1 MASALGVKFKDEQD
15 QEFIPTGGTLS
26 QIYKI
31 DMNNIYSKI
40 KDVEFISMCDVDN
53 SLCGKLGASAV
64 FAPQKGA
71 DEDMVKLLDEG
82 LAHLAKIIKRDLHI
96 EVKDIKGAG
105 AAGGLGAGSIAFLQS
120 KLTKGID
127 VILDTIKFDKLVS
140 KADIVFT
147 GEGKFDSQS
156 LHGKVVMGV
165 ANRSQKYKTPVIV
178 VTGAIGENIQE
189 AYNKGITAIFSINK
203 EPMEFSK
210 SALKSKENMILTMEN
225 ILRLLKYEV
234 ANMQSVLM
242 EKNEH
247 LGIITLNR
255 PKSLNAMNAD
265 LVEEFHRALDIF
277 VEDEDI
283 HVIILTGAG
292 RAFCAGGDLGYLES
306 LNDDKK
312 RKAFIERVGEMTL
325 KLRNC
330 AKPVIGMI
338 NGVTAGAGVNLMLAC
353 DIVCSSEDAKFIQSF
368 VNVGLVPD
376 CGGMYLLKETVGLQK
391 AKELMFTADVIS
403 AQEAEKLKW

>member
-1 MASALGVKFKDEQD
+1 MQNFILVPDSFKGTLSAIEVCNIMKSSIKNLYKDANIISVPVADGGEGTVDAFLYALGGEKKSVWISDAFNEQKILAHYAMLKDDIAVIEMAACAGLPLVKNRLEPDKTTTFGVGELIIDAINSGAKKIILGLGGSATNDGGCGMAVALGVKFKDEQD

-40 KDVEFISMCDVDN
+40 KDVEFVSMCDVDN
-53 SLCGKLGASAV
+53 PLCGKLGASAV

-82 LAHLAKIIKRDLHI
+82 LAHLAKIIKRDLYI

-127 VILDTIKFDKLVS
+127 VILDTINFDELVS

-189 AYNKGITAIFSINK
+189 AYNKGIIAIFSINK

-225 ILRLLKYEV
+225 ILRLLK
-234 ANMQSVLM
+234 
-242 EKNEH
+242 
-247 LGIITLNR
+247 I
-255 PKSLNAMNAD
+255 
-265 LVEEFHRALDIF
+265 
-277 VEDEDI
+277 
-283 HVIILTGAG
+283 
-292 RAFCAGGDLGYLES
+292 
-306 LNDDKK
+306 
-312 RKAFIERVGEMTL
+312 
-325 KLRNC
+325 
-330 AKPVIGMI
+330 
-338 NGVTAGAGVNLMLAC
+338 
-353 DIVCSSEDAKFIQSF
+353 
-368 VNVGLVPD
+368 
-376 CGGMYLLKETVGLQK
+376 
-391 AKELMFTADVIS
+391 
-403 AQEAEKLKW
+403 

>member
-1 MASALGVKFKDEQD
+1 MQNFILVPDSFKGTLSAIEVCNIMKSSIKNLYKDANIISVPVADGGEGTVDAFLYALGGEKKSVWVSDAFNEQKILAHYAMLKDDIAVIEMAACAGLPLVKNRLEPDKTTTFGVGELIIDAINSGAKKIILGFGGSATNDGGCGMAAALGVKFKDEQD

-40 KDVEFISMCDVDN
+40 EDVEFISMCDVDN
-53 SLCGKLGASAV
+53 PLCGKLGASAV

-71 DEDMVKLLDEG
+71 DEDMVKSLDEG

-127 VILDTIKFDKLVS
+127 VILDTINFDELVS

-225 ILRLLKYEV
+225 ILRLLK
-234 ANMQSVLM
+234 
-242 EKNEH
+242 
-247 LGIITLNR
+247 I
-255 PKSLNAMNAD
+255 
-265 LVEEFHRALDIF
+265 
-277 VEDEDI
+277 
-283 HVIILTGAG
+283 
-292 RAFCAGGDLGYLES
+292 
-306 LNDDKK
+306 
-312 RKAFIERVGEMTL
+312 
-325 KLRNC
+325 
-330 AKPVIGMI
+330 
-338 NGVTAGAGVNLMLAC
+338 
-353 DIVCSSEDAKFIQSF
+353 
-368 VNVGLVPD
+368 
-376 CGGMYLLKETVGLQK
+376 
-391 AKELMFTADVIS
+391 
-403 AQEAEKLKW
+403 

>member
-1 MASALGVKFKDEQD
+1 MQNFILVPDSFKGTLSAIEVCNIMKSSIKNLYKDANIISVPVADGGEGTVDAFLYALGGEKKSVWVSDAFNEQKILAHYAMLKDDIAVIEMADCAGLPLVKNRLEPDKTTTFGVGELIIDAINSGAKKIILGLGGSATNDGGCGMAAALGVKFKDEQD

-53 SLCGKLGASAV
+53 PLCGRLGASAV

-127 VILDTIKFDKLVS
+127 VILDTIKFDELVS

-225 ILRLLKYEV
+225 ILRLLK
-234 ANMQSVLM
+234 
-242 EKNEH
+242 
-247 LGIITLNR
+247 I
-255 PKSLNAMNAD
+255 
-265 LVEEFHRALDIF
+265 
-277 VEDEDI
+277 
-283 HVIILTGAG
+283 
-292 RAFCAGGDLGYLES
+292 
-306 LNDDKK
+306 
-312 RKAFIERVGEMTL
+312 
-325 KLRNC
+325 
-330 AKPVIGMI
+330 
-338 NGVTAGAGVNLMLAC
+338 
-353 DIVCSSEDAKFIQSF
+353 
-368 VNVGLVPD
+368 
-376 CGGMYLLKETVGLQK
+376 
-391 AKELMFTADVIS
+391 
-403 AQEAEKLKW
+403 

>member
-1 MASALGVKFKDEQD
+1 MQNFILVPDSFKGTLSAIEVCNIMKSSIKNLYKDANIISVPVADGGEGTVDAFLYALGGEKKSVWVSDAFNEQKILAHYAMLKDDIAVIEMAACAGLPLVKNRLEPDKTTTFGVGELIIDAINSGAKKIILGLGGSATNDGGCGMAAALGVKFKDEQD

-53 SLCGKLGASAV
+53 PLCGRLGASAV
-64 FAPQKGA
+64 FAPQRGA

-127 VILDTIKFDKLVS
+127 VVLDTINFDELVS

-225 ILRLLKYEV
+225 ILRLLK
-234 ANMQSVLM
+234 
-242 EKNEH
+242 
-247 LGIITLNR
+247 I
-255 PKSLNAMNAD
+255 
-265 LVEEFHRALDIF
+265 
-277 VEDEDI
+277 
-283 HVIILTGAG
+283 
-292 RAFCAGGDLGYLES
+292 
-306 LNDDKK
+306 
-312 RKAFIERVGEMTL
+312 
-325 KLRNC
+325 
-330 AKPVIGMI
+330 
-338 NGVTAGAGVNLMLAC
+338 
-353 DIVCSSEDAKFIQSF
+353 
-368 VNVGLVPD
+368 
-376 CGGMYLLKETVGLQK
+376 
-391 AKELMFTADVIS
+391 
-403 AQEAEKLKW
+403 

>member
-1 MASALGVKFKDEQD
+1 MQNFILVPDSFKGTLSAIEVCNIMKSSIKNLYEDANIISVPVADGGEGTVDAFLYALGGEKKSIWVSDAFNEQKILAHYAMLKDDIAVIEMAACAGLPLVKNRLEPDKTTTFGVGELIIDAVNSGAKKIILGLGGSATNDGGCGMAAALGVKFKDEQD

-40 KDVEFISMCDVDN
+40 KDIEFISMCDVDN
-53 SLCGKLGASAV
+53 PLCGKLGASAV

-71 DEDMVKLLDEG
+71 DEDMVKSLDEG

-127 VILDTIKFDKLVS
+127 VILDTINFDELVS

-225 ILRLLKYEV
+225 ILRLLK
-234 ANMQSVLM
+234 
-242 EKNEH
+242 
-247 LGIITLNR
+247 I
-255 PKSLNAMNAD
+255 
-265 LVEEFHRALDIF
+265 
-277 VEDEDI
+277 
-283 HVIILTGAG
+283 
-292 RAFCAGGDLGYLES
+292 
-306 LNDDKK
+306 
-312 RKAFIERVGEMTL
+312 
-325 KLRNC
+325 
-330 AKPVIGMI
+330 
-338 NGVTAGAGVNLMLAC
+338 
-353 DIVCSSEDAKFIQSF
+353 
-368 VNVGLVPD
+368 
-376 CGGMYLLKETVGLQK
+376 
-391 AKELMFTADVIS
+391 
-403 AQEAEKLKW
+403 

>member
-1 MASALGVKFKDEQD
+1 MQNFILVPDSFKGTLSAIEVCNIMKSSIKNLYKDANIISVPVADGGEGTVDAFLYALGGEKKSIWVSDAFNEQKILAHYAMLKDNIAVIEMAACAGLPLVKNRLEPDKTTTFGVGELIIDAINSGAKKIILGLGGSATNDGGCGMAAALGVKFKDEQD
-15 QEFIPTGGTLS
+15 QEFISTGGTLS

-40 KDVEFISMCDVDN
+40 KDIEFISMCDVDN
-53 SLCGKLGASAV
+53 PLCGRLGASAV

-71 DEDMVKLLDEG
+71 DEDMVKSLDEG

-127 VILDTIKFDKLVS
+127 VILDTINFDELVS

-225 ILRLLKYEV
+225 ILRLLK
-234 ANMQSVLM
+234 
-242 EKNEH
+242 
-247 LGIITLNR
+247 I
-255 PKSLNAMNAD
+255 
-265 LVEEFHRALDIF
+265 
-277 VEDEDI
+277 
-283 HVIILTGAG
+283 
-292 RAFCAGGDLGYLES
+292 
-306 LNDDKK
+306 
-312 RKAFIERVGEMTL
+312 
-325 KLRNC
+325 
-330 AKPVIGMI
+330 
-338 NGVTAGAGVNLMLAC
+338 
-353 DIVCSSEDAKFIQSF
+353 
-368 VNVGLVPD
+368 
-376 CGGMYLLKETVGLQK
+376 
-391 AKELMFTADVIS
+391 
-403 AQEAEKLKW
+403 

>member
-1 MASALGVKFKDEQD
+1 MQNFILVPDSFKGTLSAIEVCNIMKSSIKNLYKDANIISVPVADGGEGTVDAFLYALGGEKKSIWISDAFNEQKILAHYAMLKDNIAVIEMAACAGLPLVKNRLEPDKTTTFGVGELIIDAINSGAKKIILGLGGSATNDGGCGMASALGVKFKDEQD

-53 SLCGKLGASAV
+53 PLCGRLGASAV

-71 DEDMVKLLDEG
+71 DEDMVRLLDEG

-127 VILDTIKFDKLVS
+127 VILDTIKFDELVS

-225 ILRLLKYEV
+225 ILRLLK
-234 ANMQSVLM
+234 
-242 EKNEH
+242 
-247 LGIITLNR
+247 I
-255 PKSLNAMNAD
+255 
-265 LVEEFHRALDIF
+265 
-277 VEDEDI
+277 
-283 HVIILTGAG
+283 
-292 RAFCAGGDLGYLES
+292 
-306 LNDDKK
+306 
-312 RKAFIERVGEMTL
+312 
-325 KLRNC
+325 
-330 AKPVIGMI
+330 
-338 NGVTAGAGVNLMLAC
+338 
-353 DIVCSSEDAKFIQSF
+353 
-368 VNVGLVPD
+368 
-376 CGGMYLLKETVGLQK
+376 
-391 AKELMFTADVIS
+391 
-403 AQEAEKLKW
+403 

>member
-1 MASALGVKFKDEQD
+1 MQNFILVPDSFKGTLSAIEVCNIMKASIKNLYKDANIISVPVADGGEGTVDAFLYALGGEKKSTWVSDVFNEQKILAHYAMLKDDIAVIEMAACAGLPLVKNRLEPDKTTTFGVGELIIDAINSGAKKIILGLGGSATNDGGCGMAAALGVKFKDEQE

-26 QIYKI
+26 KIYKI
-31 DMNNIYSKI
+31 DMNNIYPKI
-40 KDVEFISMCDVDN
+40 KDIEFISMCDVDN
-53 SLCGKLGASAV
+53 PLCGKLGASAV

-127 VILDTIKFDKLVS
+127 VILDTINFDELVS

-225 ILRLLKYEV
+225 ILRLLK
-234 ANMQSVLM
+234 
-242 EKNEH
+242 
-247 LGIITLNR
+247 I
-255 PKSLNAMNAD
+255 
-265 LVEEFHRALDIF
+265 
-277 VEDEDI
+277 
-283 HVIILTGAG
+283 
-292 RAFCAGGDLGYLES
+292 
-306 LNDDKK
+306 
-312 RKAFIERVGEMTL
+312 
-325 KLRNC
+325 
-330 AKPVIGMI
+330 
-338 NGVTAGAGVNLMLAC
+338 
-353 DIVCSSEDAKFIQSF
+353 
-368 VNVGLVPD
+368 
-376 CGGMYLLKETVGLQK
+376 
-391 AKELMFTADVIS
+391 
-403 AQEAEKLKW
+403 

>member
-1 MASALGVKFKDEQD
+1 MQNFILVPDSFKGTLSAIEVCNIMKSSIKNLYKDANIISVPVADGGEGTVDAFLYALGGEKKSVWVSDAFNEQKILAHYAMLKDDIAVIEMAACAGLPLVKNRLEPDKTTTFGVGELIVDAINSGAKKIILGLGGSATNDGGCGMAAALGVKFKDEQD
-15 QEFIPTGGTLS
+15 QKFIPTGGTLS
-26 QIYKI
+26 KIYKI
-31 DMNNIYSKI
+31 DMNNIYPKI
-40 KDVEFISMCDVDN
+40 KDIEFISMCDVDN
-53 SLCGKLGASAV
+53 PLCGRLGASAV

-127 VILDTIKFDKLVS
+127 VVLDTINFDELVS

-225 ILRLLKYEV
+225 ILRLLK
-234 ANMQSVLM
+234 
-242 EKNEH
+242 
-247 LGIITLNR
+247 I
-255 PKSLNAMNAD
+255 
-265 LVEEFHRALDIF
+265 
-277 VEDEDI
+277 
-283 HVIILTGAG
+283 
-292 RAFCAGGDLGYLES
+292 
-306 LNDDKK
+306 
-312 RKAFIERVGEMTL
+312 
-325 KLRNC
+325 
-330 AKPVIGMI
+330 
-338 NGVTAGAGVNLMLAC
+338 
-353 DIVCSSEDAKFIQSF
+353 
-368 VNVGLVPD
+368 
-376 CGGMYLLKETVGLQK
+376 
-391 AKELMFTADVIS
+391 
-403 AQEAEKLKW
+403 

>member
-1 MASALGVKFKDEQD
+1 MQNFILVPDSFKGTLSAIEVCNIMKSSIKNLYKDANIISVPVADGGEGTVDAFLYALGGEKKSIWVSDAFNEQKILAHYAMLKDDIAVIEMATCAGLPLVKNRLEPDKTTTFGVGELIIDAVNSGAKKIILGLGGSATNDGGCGMAAALGVKFKDEQD

-26 QIYKI
+26 QIYEI

-40 KDVEFISMCDVDN
+40 KDIEFISMCDVDN
-53 SLCGKLGASAV
+53 PLCGRLGASVV

-71 DEDMVKLLDEG
+71 DEDMVKSLDEG

-127 VILDTIKFDKLVS
+127 VILDTINFDELVS

-225 ILRLLKYEV
+225 ILRLLK
-234 ANMQSVLM
+234 
-242 EKNEH
+242 
-247 LGIITLNR
+247 I
-255 PKSLNAMNAD
+255 
-265 LVEEFHRALDIF
+265 
-277 VEDEDI
+277 
-283 HVIILTGAG
+283 
-292 RAFCAGGDLGYLES
+292 
-306 LNDDKK
+306 
-312 RKAFIERVGEMTL
+312 
-325 KLRNC
+325 
-330 AKPVIGMI
+330 
-338 NGVTAGAGVNLMLAC
+338 
-353 DIVCSSEDAKFIQSF
+353 
-368 VNVGLVPD
+368 
-376 CGGMYLLKETVGLQK
+376 
-391 AKELMFTADVIS
+391 
-403 AQEAEKLKW
+403 

>member
-1 MASALGVKFKDEQD
+1 MQNFILVPDSFKGTLSAIEVCNIMKSSIKNLYKDANIISVPVADGGEGTVDAFLYALGGEKKSIWVSDAFNEQKILAHYAMLKDDIAVIEMAACAGLPLVKNRLEADKTTTFGVGELIIDAINSGAKKIILGLGGSATNDGGCGMAAALGVKFKDEQD

-40 KDVEFISMCDVDN
+40 KDIEFISMCDVDN
-53 SLCGKLGASAV
+53 PLCGRLGASAV

-71 DEDMVKLLDEG
+71 DEDMVKSLDEG

-127 VILDTIKFDKLVS
+127 VILDTINFDELVS

-225 ILRLLKYEV
+225 ILRLLK
-234 ANMQSVLM
+234 
-242 EKNEH
+242 
-247 LGIITLNR
+247 I
-255 PKSLNAMNAD
+255 
-265 LVEEFHRALDIF
+265 
-277 VEDEDI
+277 
-283 HVIILTGAG
+283 
-292 RAFCAGGDLGYLES
+292 
-306 LNDDKK
+306 
-312 RKAFIERVGEMTL
+312 
-325 KLRNC
+325 
-330 AKPVIGMI
+330 
-338 NGVTAGAGVNLMLAC
+338 
-353 DIVCSSEDAKFIQSF
+353 
-368 VNVGLVPD
+368 
-376 CGGMYLLKETVGLQK
+376 
-391 AKELMFTADVIS
+391 
-403 AQEAEKLKW
+403 

>member
-1 MASALGVKFKDEQD
+1 MQNFILVPDSFKGTLSAIEVCNIMKSSIKNLYKDANIISVPVADGGEGTVDAFLYALGGEEKSVWVSDAFNEQKILAHYAMLKDDIAVIEMAACAGLPLVKNRLEPDKTTTFGVGELIIDAINSGAKKIILGLGGSATNDGGCGMAVALGVKFKDEQD

-40 KDVEFISMCDVDN
+40 KDVEFVSMCDVDN
-53 SLCGKLGASAV
+53 PLCGKLGASAV

-127 VILDTIKFDKLVS
+127 VILDTINFDELVS

-225 ILRLLKYEV
+225 ILRLLK
-234 ANMQSVLM
+234 
-242 EKNEH
+242 
-247 LGIITLNR
+247 I
-255 PKSLNAMNAD
+255 
-265 LVEEFHRALDIF
+265 
-277 VEDEDI
+277 
-283 HVIILTGAG
+283 
-292 RAFCAGGDLGYLES
+292 
-306 LNDDKK
+306 
-312 RKAFIERVGEMTL
+312 
-325 KLRNC
+325 
-330 AKPVIGMI
+330 
-338 NGVTAGAGVNLMLAC
+338 
-353 DIVCSSEDAKFIQSF
+353 
-368 VNVGLVPD
+368 
-376 CGGMYLLKETVGLQK
+376 
-391 AKELMFTADVIS
+391 
-403 AQEAEKLKW
+403 

>member
-1 MASALGVKFKDEQD
+1 MQNSILVPDSFKGTLSAIEVCNIMKSSIKNLYKDANIISVPVADGGEGTVDAFLYALGGEKKSVWVSDAFNEQKILAHYAMLKDDIAVIEMATCAGLPLVKNRLEPDKTTTFGVGELIIDAVNSGAKKIILGLGGSATNDGGCGMAAALGVKFKDEQD
-15 QEFIPTGGTLS
+15 QKFIPTGGTLS
-26 QIYKI
+26 KIYKF
-31 DMNNIYSKI
+31 DMNNIYPKI
-40 KDVEFISMCDVDN
+40 KDIEFISMCDVDN
-53 SLCGKLGASAV
+53 PLCGRLGASAV

-127 VILDTIKFDKLVS
+127 VVLDTINFDELVS

-225 ILRLLKYEV
+225 ILRLLK
-234 ANMQSVLM
+234 
-242 EKNEH
+242 
-247 LGIITLNR
+247 I
-255 PKSLNAMNAD
+255 
-265 LVEEFHRALDIF
+265 
-277 VEDEDI
+277 
-283 HVIILTGAG
+283 
-292 RAFCAGGDLGYLES
+292 
-306 LNDDKK
+306 
-312 RKAFIERVGEMTL
+312 
-325 KLRNC
+325 
-330 AKPVIGMI
+330 
-338 NGVTAGAGVNLMLAC
+338 
-353 DIVCSSEDAKFIQSF
+353 
-368 VNVGLVPD
+368 
-376 CGGMYLLKETVGLQK
+376 
-391 AKELMFTADVIS
+391 
-403 AQEAEKLKW
+403 

>member
-1 MASALGVKFKDEQD
+1 MQNFILVPDSFKGTLSAIEVCNIMKSSIKNLYKDANIISVPVADGGEGTVDAFLYALGGEKKSAWVSDAFNEQKILAHYAMLKDDIAVIEMAACAGLPLVKNRLEPDKTTTFGVGELIIDAINSGAKKIILGLGGSATNDGGCGMAAALGVKFKDEQD

-40 KDVEFISMCDVDN
+40 KDIEFISMCDVDN
-53 SLCGKLGASAV
+53 PLCGKLGASAV

-71 DEDMVKLLDEG
+71 DEDMVKSLDEG

-127 VILDTIKFDKLVS
+127 VILDTINFDELVS

-225 ILRLLKYEV
+225 ILRLLK
-234 ANMQSVLM
+234 
-242 EKNEH
+242 
-247 LGIITLNR
+247 I
-255 PKSLNAMNAD
+255 
-265 LVEEFHRALDIF
+265 
-277 VEDEDI
+277 
-283 HVIILTGAG
+283 
-292 RAFCAGGDLGYLES
+292 
-306 LNDDKK
+306 
-312 RKAFIERVGEMTL
+312 
-325 KLRNC
+325 
-330 AKPVIGMI
+330 
-338 NGVTAGAGVNLMLAC
+338 
-353 DIVCSSEDAKFIQSF
+353 
-368 VNVGLVPD
+368 
-376 CGGMYLLKETVGLQK
+376 
-391 AKELMFTADVIS
+391 
-403 AQEAEKLKW
+403 

>member
-1 MASALGVKFKDEQD
+1 MQNFILVPDSFKGTLSAIEVCNIMKSSIKNLYEDANIISVPVADGGEGTVDAFLYALGGEKKSVWVSDAFNEQKILAHYAMLKDDIAIIEMATCAGLPLVKNRLEPDKTTTFGVGELIIDAINSGAKKIILGLGGSATNDGGCGMAVALGVKFKDEQD

-53 SLCGKLGASAV
+53 PLCGKLGASAV

-127 VILDTIKFDKLVS
+127 VILDTINFDELVS

-225 ILRLLKYEV
+225 ILRLLK
-234 ANMQSVLM
+234 
-242 EKNEH
+242 
-247 LGIITLNR
+247 I
-255 PKSLNAMNAD
+255 
-265 LVEEFHRALDIF
+265 
-277 VEDEDI
+277 
-283 HVIILTGAG
+283 
-292 RAFCAGGDLGYLES
+292 
-306 LNDDKK
+306 
-312 RKAFIERVGEMTL
+312 
-325 KLRNC
+325 
-330 AKPVIGMI
+330 
-338 NGVTAGAGVNLMLAC
+338 
-353 DIVCSSEDAKFIQSF
+353 
-368 VNVGLVPD
+368 
-376 CGGMYLLKETVGLQK
+376 
-391 AKELMFTADVIS
+391 
-403 AQEAEKLKW
+403 

>member
-1 MASALGVKFKDEQD
+1 MQNFILVPDSFKGTLSAIEVCNIMKSSIKNLYKDANIISVPVADGGEGTVDAFLYALGGEKKSVWVSDAFNEQKILAHYAMLKDDIAVIEMAACAGLPLVKNRLEPDKTTTFGVGELIIDAINSGAKKIILGLGGSATNDGGCGMAAALGVKFKDEQD

-40 KDVEFISMCDVDN
+40 KDIEFISMCDVDN
-53 SLCGKLGASAV
+53 PLCGKLGASAV

-127 VILDTIKFDKLVS
+127 VILDTIKFDELVS

-225 ILRLLKYEV
+225 ILRLLK
-234 ANMQSVLM
+234 
-242 EKNEH
+242 
-247 LGIITLNR
+247 I
-255 PKSLNAMNAD
+255 
-265 LVEEFHRALDIF
+265 
-277 VEDEDI
+277 
-283 HVIILTGAG
+283 
-292 RAFCAGGDLGYLES
+292 
-306 LNDDKK
+306 
-312 RKAFIERVGEMTL
+312 
-325 KLRNC
+325 
-330 AKPVIGMI
+330 
-338 NGVTAGAGVNLMLAC
+338 
-353 DIVCSSEDAKFIQSF
+353 
-368 VNVGLVPD
+368 
-376 CGGMYLLKETVGLQK
+376 
-391 AKELMFTADVIS
+391 
-403 AQEAEKLKW
+403 

>member
-1 MASALGVKFKDEQD
+1 MQNFILVPDSFKGTLSAIEVCNIMKSSIKNLYKDANIISVPVADGGEGTVDAFLYALGGEKKSIWVSDAFNEQKILAHYAMLKDDIAVIEMAACAGLPLVKNRLEPDKTTTFGVGELIIDAIDSGAKKIILGLGGSATNDGGCGMAAALGVNFKDEQD

-26 QIYKI
+26 KIYKI
-31 DMNNIYSKI
+31 DMNNIYPKI
-40 KDVEFISMCDVDN
+40 KDIEFISMCDVDN
-53 SLCGKLGASAV
+53 PLCGRLGASAV

-127 VILDTIKFDKLVS
+127 VILDTIKFDELVS
-140 KADIVFT
+140 MADIVFT

-225 ILRLLKYEV
+225 ILRLLK
-234 ANMQSVLM
+234 
-242 EKNEH
+242 
-247 LGIITLNR
+247 I
-255 PKSLNAMNAD
+255 
-265 LVEEFHRALDIF
+265 
-277 VEDEDI
+277 
-283 HVIILTGAG
+283 
-292 RAFCAGGDLGYLES
+292 
-306 LNDDKK
+306 
-312 RKAFIERVGEMTL
+312 
-325 KLRNC
+325 
-330 AKPVIGMI
+330 
-338 NGVTAGAGVNLMLAC
+338 
-353 DIVCSSEDAKFIQSF
+353 
-368 VNVGLVPD
+368 
-376 CGGMYLLKETVGLQK
+376 
-391 AKELMFTADVIS
+391 
-403 AQEAEKLKW
+403 

>member
-1 MASALGVKFKDEQD
+1 MQNFILVPDSFKGTLSAIEVCNIMKSSIKNLYKDANIISVPVADGGEGTVEAFLYALGGEKKSVWVSDAFNEQKILAHYAMLKDDIAVIEMAACAGLPLVKNRLEPDKTTTFGVGELIIDAINSGAKKIILGLGGSATNDGGCGMAAALGVKFKDEQD

-31 DMNNIYSKI
+31 DMNNIYPKI
-40 KDVEFISMCDVDN
+40 KDIEFISMCDVDN
-53 SLCGKLGASAV
+53 PLCGKLGASAV

-71 DEDMVKLLDEG
+71 DEDMVKVLDEG

-127 VILDTIKFDKLVS
+127 VILDTINFDELVS

-225 ILRLLKYEV
+225 ILRLLK
-234 ANMQSVLM
+234 
-242 EKNEH
+242 
-247 LGIITLNR
+247 I
-255 PKSLNAMNAD
+255 
-265 LVEEFHRALDIF
+265 
-277 VEDEDI
+277 
-283 HVIILTGAG
+283 
-292 RAFCAGGDLGYLES
+292 
-306 LNDDKK
+306 
-312 RKAFIERVGEMTL
+312 
-325 KLRNC
+325 
-330 AKPVIGMI
+330 
-338 NGVTAGAGVNLMLAC
+338 
-353 DIVCSSEDAKFIQSF
+353 
-368 VNVGLVPD
+368 
-376 CGGMYLLKETVGLQK
+376 
-391 AKELMFTADVIS
+391 
-403 AQEAEKLKW
+403 

>member
-1 MASALGVKFKDEQD
+1 MQNFILVPDSFKGTLSAIEVCNIMKSSIKKLYKDANIISVPVADGGEGTVEAFLYALGGEEKSVWVSDAFNEQKILAHYAMLKDDIAIIEMAACAGLPLVKNRLEPDKTTTFGVGELIIDAINSGAKKIILGLGGSATNDGGCGMAAALGVKFKDEQE

-26 QIYKI
+26 KIYKI
-31 DMNNIYSKI
+31 DMNNIYPKI
-40 KDVEFISMCDVDN
+40 KDIEFISMCDVDN
-53 SLCGKLGASAV
+53 PLCGRLGASAV

-127 VILDTIKFDKLVS
+127 VILDTINFDELVS

-189 AYNKGITAIFSINK
+189 AYNKGVTAIFSINK

-225 ILRLLKYEV
+225 ILRLLK
-234 ANMQSVLM
+234 
-242 EKNEH
+242 
-247 LGIITLNR
+247 I
-255 PKSLNAMNAD
+255 
-265 LVEEFHRALDIF
+265 
-277 VEDEDI
+277 
-283 HVIILTGAG
+283 
-292 RAFCAGGDLGYLES
+292 
-306 LNDDKK
+306 
-312 RKAFIERVGEMTL
+312 
-325 KLRNC
+325 
-330 AKPVIGMI
+330 
-338 NGVTAGAGVNLMLAC
+338 
-353 DIVCSSEDAKFIQSF
+353 
-368 VNVGLVPD
+368 
-376 CGGMYLLKETVGLQK
+376 
-391 AKELMFTADVIS
+391 
-403 AQEAEKLKW
+403 

>member
-1 MASALGVKFKDEQD
+1 MQNFILVPDSFKGTLSAIEVCNIMKSSIKNLYKDANIISVPVADGGEGTVDAFLYALGGEKKSIWVSDAFNEQKILAHYAMLKDDIAIIEMATCAGLPLVKNRLEPDKTTTFGVGELIIDAINSGAKKIILGLGGSATNDGGCGMAAALGVKFKDEQD

-31 DMNNIYSKI
+31 DMNNIYPKI

-53 SLCGKLGASAV
+53 PLCGKLGASAV

-127 VILDTIKFDKLVS
+127 VILDMIKFDELVS

-225 ILRLLKYEV
+225 ILRLLK
-234 ANMQSVLM
+234 
-242 EKNEH
+242 
-247 LGIITLNR
+247 I
-255 PKSLNAMNAD
+255 
-265 LVEEFHRALDIF
+265 
-277 VEDEDI
+277 
-283 HVIILTGAG
+283 
-292 RAFCAGGDLGYLES
+292 
-306 LNDDKK
+306 
-312 RKAFIERVGEMTL
+312 
-325 KLRNC
+325 
-330 AKPVIGMI
+330 
-338 NGVTAGAGVNLMLAC
+338 
-353 DIVCSSEDAKFIQSF
+353 
-368 VNVGLVPD
+368 
-376 CGGMYLLKETVGLQK
+376 
-391 AKELMFTADVIS
+391 
-403 AQEAEKLKW
+403 

>member
-1 MASALGVKFKDEQD
+1 MQNFILVPDSFKGTLSAIEVCNIMKSSIKNLYKDANIISVPVADGGEGTVDAFLYALGGEKKSIWVSDAFNEQKILAHYAMLKDDIAVIEMATCAGLPLVKNRLEPDKTTTFGVGELIIDAINSGAKKIILGLGGSATNDGGCGMAAALGVKFKDEQD

-40 KDVEFISMCDVDN
+40 KDIEFISMCDVDN
-53 SLCGKLGASAV
+53 PLCGRLGASAV

-127 VILDTIKFDKLVS
+127 VILDTINFDELVS

-178 VTGAIGENIQE
+178 VSGAIGENIQE

-225 ILRLLKYEV
+225 ILRLLK
-234 ANMQSVLM
+234 
-242 EKNEH
+242 
-247 LGIITLNR
+247 I
-255 PKSLNAMNAD
+255 
-265 LVEEFHRALDIF
+265 
-277 VEDEDI
+277 
-283 HVIILTGAG
+283 
-292 RAFCAGGDLGYLES
+292 
-306 LNDDKK
+306 
-312 RKAFIERVGEMTL
+312 
-325 KLRNC
+325 
-330 AKPVIGMI
+330 
-338 NGVTAGAGVNLMLAC
+338 
-353 DIVCSSEDAKFIQSF
+353 
-368 VNVGLVPD
+368 
-376 CGGMYLLKETVGLQK
+376 
-391 AKELMFTADVIS
+391 
-403 AQEAEKLKW
+403 

>member
-1 MASALGVKFKDEQD
+1 MQNFILVPDSFKGTLSAIEVCNIMKSSIKNLYKDANIISVPVADGGEGTVDAFLYALGGEKKSIWVSDAFNEQKILAHYAMLKDDIAVIEMAACAGLPLVKNRLEPDKTTTFGVGELIIDAINNGAKKIILGLGGSATNDGGCGMASALGVKFKDEQD

-225 ILRLLKYEV
+225 ILRLLK
-234 ANMQSVLM
+234 
-242 EKNEH
+242 
-247 LGIITLNR
+247 I
-255 PKSLNAMNAD
+255 
-265 LVEEFHRALDIF
+265 
-277 VEDEDI
+277 
-283 HVIILTGAG
+283 
-292 RAFCAGGDLGYLES
+292 
-306 LNDDKK
+306 
-312 RKAFIERVGEMTL
+312 
-325 KLRNC
+325 
-330 AKPVIGMI
+330 
-338 NGVTAGAGVNLMLAC
+338 
-353 DIVCSSEDAKFIQSF
+353 
-368 VNVGLVPD
+368 
-376 CGGMYLLKETVGLQK
+376 
-391 AKELMFTADVIS
+391 
-403 AQEAEKLKW
+403 

>member
-1 MASALGVKFKDEQD
+1 MQNFILVPDSFKGTLSAIEVCNIMKSSIKNLYKDANIISVPVADGGEGTVDAFLYALGGEKKSIWVSDAFNEQKILAHYAMLKDNIAVIEMAACAGLPLVKNRLEPDKTTTFGVGELIIDAINSGAKKIILGLGGSATNDGGCGMAAALGVKFKDEQD

-40 KDVEFISMCDVDN
+40 KDIEFISMCDVDN
-53 SLCGKLGASAV
+53 PLCGRLGASAV

-71 DEDMVKLLDEG
+71 DEDMVKSLDEG
-82 LAHLAKIIKRDLHI
+82 LAHLAKVIKRDLHI

-127 VILDTIKFDKLVS
+127 VILDTINFDELVS

-225 ILRLLKYEV
+225 ILRLLK
-234 ANMQSVLM
+234 
-242 EKNEH
+242 
-247 LGIITLNR
+247 I
-255 PKSLNAMNAD
+255 
-265 LVEEFHRALDIF
+265 
-277 VEDEDI
+277 
-283 HVIILTGAG
+283 
-292 RAFCAGGDLGYLES
+292 
-306 LNDDKK
+306 
-312 RKAFIERVGEMTL
+312 
-325 KLRNC
+325 
-330 AKPVIGMI
+330 
-338 NGVTAGAGVNLMLAC
+338 
-353 DIVCSSEDAKFIQSF
+353 
-368 VNVGLVPD
+368 
-376 CGGMYLLKETVGLQK
+376 
-391 AKELMFTADVIS
+391 
-403 AQEAEKLKW
+403 

>member
-1 MASALGVKFKDEQD
+1 MQNFILVPDSFKGTLSAIEVCNIMKSSIKNLYKDANIISVPVADGGEGTVDAFLYALGGEKKSVWVSDAFNEQQILAHYAMLKDNIAVIEMAACAGLPLVKNRLEPDKTTTFGVGELIIDAINSGAKKIILGLGGSATNDGGCGMAAALGVKFKDEQD

-31 DMNNIYSKI
+31 DMNNIYPKI

-53 SLCGKLGASAV
+53 PLCGRLGASAV

-127 VILDTIKFDKLVS
+127 VILDTINFDELVS

-225 ILRLLKYEV
+225 ILRLLK
-234 ANMQSVLM
+234 
-242 EKNEH
+242 
-247 LGIITLNR
+247 I
-255 PKSLNAMNAD
+255 
-265 LVEEFHRALDIF
+265 
-277 VEDEDI
+277 
-283 HVIILTGAG
+283 
-292 RAFCAGGDLGYLES
+292 
-306 LNDDKK
+306 
-312 RKAFIERVGEMTL
+312 
-325 KLRNC
+325 
-330 AKPVIGMI
+330 
-338 NGVTAGAGVNLMLAC
+338 
-353 DIVCSSEDAKFIQSF
+353 
-368 VNVGLVPD
+368 
-376 CGGMYLLKETVGLQK
+376 
-391 AKELMFTADVIS
+391 
-403 AQEAEKLKW
+403 

>member
-1 MASALGVKFKDEQD
+1 MQNFILVPDSFKGTLSAIEVCNIMKSSIKNLYKDANIISVPVADGGEGTVDAFLYALGGEKKSIWVSDAFNEQKILAHYAMLKDDIAVIEMAACAGLPLVKNRLEPDKTTTFGVGELIIDAIDSGAKKIILGLGGSATNDGGCGMAVALGVKFKDEQD

-40 KDVEFISMCDVDN
+40 EDVEFISMCDVDN
-53 SLCGKLGASAV
+53 PLCGRLGASAV

-105 AAGGLGAGSIAFLQS
+105 AAGGLGAGSIVFLQS

-127 VILDTIKFDKLVS
+127 VILDTINFDELVS

-225 ILRLLKYEV
+225 ILRLLK
-234 ANMQSVLM
+234 
-242 EKNEH
+242 
-247 LGIITLNR
+247 I
-255 PKSLNAMNAD
+255 
-265 LVEEFHRALDIF
+265 
-277 VEDEDI
+277 
-283 HVIILTGAG
+283 
-292 RAFCAGGDLGYLES
+292 
-306 LNDDKK
+306 
-312 RKAFIERVGEMTL
+312 
-325 KLRNC
+325 
-330 AKPVIGMI
+330 
-338 NGVTAGAGVNLMLAC
+338 
-353 DIVCSSEDAKFIQSF
+353 
-368 VNVGLVPD
+368 
-376 CGGMYLLKETVGLQK
+376 
-391 AKELMFTADVIS
+391 
-403 AQEAEKLKW
+403 

>member
-1 MASALGVKFKDEQD
+1 MQNFILVPDSFKGTLSAIEVCNIMKSSIKNLYKDANIISVPVADGGEGTVDAFLYALGGEKKSVWVSDAFNEQKILAHYAMLKDDIAVIEMADCAGLPLVKNRLEPDKTTTFGVGELIIDAINSGAKKIILGLGGSATNDGGCGMASALGVKFKDEQD

-53 SLCGKLGASAV
+53 PLCGRLGASAV

-127 VILDTIKFDKLVS
+127 VILDTIKFDELVS

-225 ILRLLKYEV
+225 ILRLLK
-234 ANMQSVLM
+234 
-242 EKNEH
+242 
-247 LGIITLNR
+247 I
-255 PKSLNAMNAD
+255 
-265 LVEEFHRALDIF
+265 
-277 VEDEDI
+277 
-283 HVIILTGAG
+283 
-292 RAFCAGGDLGYLES
+292 
-306 LNDDKK
+306 
-312 RKAFIERVGEMTL
+312 
-325 KLRNC
+325 
-330 AKPVIGMI
+330 
-338 NGVTAGAGVNLMLAC
+338 
-353 DIVCSSEDAKFIQSF
+353 
-368 VNVGLVPD
+368 
-376 CGGMYLLKETVGLQK
+376 
-391 AKELMFTADVIS
+391 
-403 AQEAEKLKW
+403 

>member
-1 MASALGVKFKDEQD
+1 MKNFILVPDSFKGTLSAIEVCNIMKSSIKKLYKDVNIISVPVADGGEGTVEAFLYALGGEKKSVWVSDAFNEQKILAHYAMLKDDIAVIEMAACAGLPLVKNRLEPDKTTTFGVGELIIDAINSGAKKIILGLGGSATNDGGCGMAAVLGVKFKDEQE

-26 QIYKI
+26 KIYKI
-31 DMNNIYSKI
+31 DMNNIYPKI
-40 KDVEFISMCDVDN
+40 KDIEFISMCDVDN
-53 SLCGKLGASAV
+53 PLCGRLGASAV

-225 ILRLLKYEV
+225 ILRLLK
-234 ANMQSVLM
+234 
-242 EKNEH
+242 
-247 LGIITLNR
+247 I
-255 PKSLNAMNAD
+255 
-265 LVEEFHRALDIF
+265 
-277 VEDEDI
+277 
-283 HVIILTGAG
+283 
-292 RAFCAGGDLGYLES
+292 
-306 LNDDKK
+306 
-312 RKAFIERVGEMTL
+312 
-325 KLRNC
+325 
-330 AKPVIGMI
+330 
-338 NGVTAGAGVNLMLAC
+338 
-353 DIVCSSEDAKFIQSF
+353 
-368 VNVGLVPD
+368 
-376 CGGMYLLKETVGLQK
+376 
-391 AKELMFTADVIS
+391 
-403 AQEAEKLKW
+403 